1 MTPSQH
7 KVVSR
12 LHKQAEII
20 SKYMK
25 ELDNRRV
32 HHATDFELQK
42 INTKFQGMLV
52 IAMELDV
59 NVDEFQWTYAISQP
73 RRENTLPNHKP
84 KGSGKEVLYSA
95 RPQ

>member
-1 MTPSQH
+1 
-7 KVVSR
+7 
-12 LHKQAEII
+12 
-20 SKYMK
+20 
-25 ELDNRRV
+25 
-32 HHATDFELQK
+32 
-42 INTKFQGMLV
+42 
-52 IAMELDV
+52 MELDV